1 MNEQEVHVYTP
12 SMDGEYVPVSFT
24 SKDLKDEE
32 VFIIL
37 DEYDRHIFI
46 WTGINSSVRKR
57 FISSQIAR
65 QIRLE
70 KGMTH
75 RISTEEQGNETK
87 KFGSL
92 LERIAGTKLQPHKLM
107 DVSPVAFT
115 SHPETLKDIP
125 APPKKV
131 IKKPKTKK
139 ETIVRAP
146 TPPPTKTPSSEKK
159 PTKKPVEVTRPDTLY
174 FSEDQSLAI
183 SESKACLIFR
193 KTDQNLTLTTL
204 HISSAAKKGKIAFYY
219 LPKSGSTASC
229 KNKKPIFVVY
239 LTSNTPPVLEL
250 DDLEIPIPA
259 GNSIYYSCPASTFIG
274 LNLE

>member
-1 MNEQEVHVYTP
+1 MNDQEVHVYTP

-131 IKKPKTKK
+131 IKKPKPKK
-139 ETIVRAP
+139 EKIVRAP
-146 TPPPTKTPSSEKK
+146 TPPPTKTPSSE
-159 PTKKPVEVTRPDTLY
+159 KKPVEVTRPDTLY

-259 GNSIYYSCPASTFIG
+259 GNSIYYTCPASTFIG